1 MSAALPFESVAF
13 ERGVGLETDAP
24 DSLDMLGNRKELEQL
39 AAILIDNAVKHAA
52 AGGTVRVSLRKA
64 PAQVGRKEAPELE
77 LRVANPGEEIPPE
90 ALPHLFDRFYRVDG
104 SRVHRSGSYG
114 LGLAIAK
121 GLAEKNG
128 GSITVSSQNG
138 LTEFTLLLPLN

>member
-1 MSAALPFESVAF
+1 MPW
-13 ERGVGLETDAP
+13 
-24 DSLDMLGNRKELEQL
+24 
-39 AAILIDNAVKHAA
+39 ICW
-52 AGGTVRVSLRKA
+52 GT
-64 PAQVGRKEAPELE
+64 GRSWSSW
-77 LRVANPGEEIPPE
+77 RRSIPQE

-104 SRVHRSGSYG
+104 SRVHKAGSYG

-128 GSITVSSQNG
+128 GSITASSQNG